1 LRVVSRR
8 VVLIALLLAGV
19 FVAPARSRP
28 VQLIPGAPA
37 LTYEKQVLFT
47 IHGLVGINVLV
58 APKPGG
64 LWSLQPVLS
73 NEVIPAT
80 EKLTA
85 IEQRLSGV
93 ATTAGVNGDLVAS
106 GGRPDGFLER
116 NGALDHDPRTARTSI
131 GVDTSGALH
140 FDRISLYGYWQGA
153 KTRHAFADLNEPP
166 AAGGTTL
173 YTPAWGPATPAAAN
187 GVAVVLRPFPAAA
200 PNTDLVGTS
209 VQVVPGGAV
218 AIPPDGAVLVARG
231 AAAPALQAEAPVGQA
246 VRVRF
251 ALLPDWPSAGVTAGL
266 GGGPLLVRNG
276 KAVAKSG
283 ESIPIAD
290 LALRE
295 PRTAVGQRADGSIV
309 LVSVDGGLPGSGLTN
324 LELAQTLVHLGV
336 VNGAALAGGP
346 TSGMAFDGHLLSTP
360 SGAREQPVADALL
373 VEYAGVY
380 ASPPSAP
387 AVSPN
392 GDGVDETEAFT
403 YKVVRPSTVTVQ
415 LRGPDGAL
423 RVNSQAQAPSGAYPF
438 QWNARR
444 ADGTPEQEGTWA
456 FSVGATDDLGRTSSV
471 ERDFTLDLTI
481 GSPKTIAPAL
491 TVPRQKAR
499 PVASF
504 VLTRRARVTT
514 RIDTTSGVLVRVLGS
529 TLVGPGTLT
538 VAWDGKA
545 ASGASVYSGRYVV
558 HAVAVSPIGTS
569 SLTTPVTVRRR
580 AGA

>member
-1 LRVVSRR
+1 MSPRI
-8 VVLIALLLAGV
+8 VLIALLVAGA
-19 FVAPARSRP
+19 FAAPARAQP
-28 VQLIPGAPA
+28 VQLIPGTPS
-37 LTYEKQVLFT
+37 LTYEKQVQFT
-47 IHGLVGINVLV
+47 LHGLVGINVLV

-85 IEQRLSGV
+85 IEQRLSV
-93 ATTAGVNGDLVAS
+93 SATTAGVNGDVVAG

-116 NGALDHDPRTARTSI
+116 NGGLDHDPRTARTSI
-131 GVDTSGALH
+131 GVDTSGVLH

-166 AAGGTTL
+166 TAAGTTL

-187 GVAVVLRPFPAAA
+187 GVAVVLRPFPAVA

-209 VQVVPGGAV
+209 VQVVPGGAA

-246 VRVRF
+246 VHVRF
-251 ALLPDWPSAGVTAGL
+251 ALLPDWPSAGVMAGL

-276 KAVAKSG
+276 KVVVKSG

-324 LELAQTLVHLGV
+324 LELAQTLARLGV

-346 TSGMAFDGHLLSTP
+346 TSGMAFDGHLLSAP
-360 SGAREQPVADALL
+360 AGGREQPVADALL
-373 VEYAGVY
+373 VEYAGAY
-380 ASPPSAP
+380 ASLPPRRPCLRTGTASPRPRRSRTRSSGRPRSPSNCAAP
-387 AVSPN
+387 TARFAS
-392 GDGVDETEAFT
+392 TRRH
-403 YKVVRPSTVTVQ
+403 RPR
-415 LRGPDGAL
+415 RG
-423 RVNSQAQAPSGAYPF
+423 RYPF

-456 FSVGATDDLGRTSSV
+456 FVVGAVDDLGRSSSI
-471 ERDFTLDLTI
+471 ERDFTLDLTLR
-481 GSPKTIAPAL
+481 SPKTIAPAL

-504 VLTRRARVTT
+504 ALTRRARVTT
-514 RIDTTSGVLVRVLGS
+514 RVETTSGVLVRALGTDARRS
-529 TLVGPGTLT
+529 RHADRRLGREGRVGCERLL
-538 VAWDGKA
+538 
-545 ASGASVYSGRYVV
+545 R
-558 HAVAVSPIGTS
+558 
-569 SLTTPVTVRRR
+569 SLRR
-580 AGA
+580 ARGGREPDRHEPAQRAVHGSPEVG